1 MPNKS
6 LPKRECGIA
15 FPLNA
20 SPVSGNYQHR
30 VGMSTN
36 PPEATGSLALPRA
49 GTWKKFNGALRDNL
63 SVDETNSE
71 PRIKGHWAIV
81 GTLKKECQMTVT
93 PTSSTR
99 AHASFQTTGA
109 TDGHPSEN
117 FKVVTPARQ
126 DRAGKPAGPE
136 PLNLPEMWGHQRPRN
151 AKRNESLEYRK
162 TARSFHG
169 TSSLRADVA
178 DWVRALLHIKQPP
191 QPPTA
196 ARQSPRNRR
205 S

>member
-81 GTLKKECQMTVT
+81 GTLKKGMPDDCNSNFFDKSARLF
-93 PTSSTR
+93 PNDR
-99 AHASFQTTGA
+99 C
-109 TDGHPSEN
+109 DGWAP
-117 FKVVTPARQ
+117 V
-126 DRAGKPAGPE
+126 
-136 PLNLPEMWGHQRPRN
+136 
-151 AKRNESLEYRK
+151 
-162 TARSFHG
+162 
-169 TSSLRADVA
+169 
-178 DWVRALLHIKQPP
+178 
-191 QPPTA
+191 
-196 ARQSPRNRR
+196 
-205 S
+205 